1 MPLSDR
7 EQQLLDQMERA
18 LLQEDP
24 GFATSMRGGPRKARN
39 RRRVAIGVGGV
50 IVGLGIV
57 LLGVTIQQVVVGAI
71 GFALMVGAVIYALTD
86 GRPKLQAV
94 PTPGSGGTGSK
105 TRRKNAGQG
114 FMNKL
119 EERWEQR
126 RNEGN
131 F

>member
-50 IVGLGIV
+50 IVGLSIV

-86 GRPKLQAV
+86 GRPKLQVV
-94 PTPGSGGTGSK
+94 PSPGSGPTPKS
-105 TRRKNAGQG
+105 RRKNAGSG